1 MPDPAARC
9 AVFDLDG
16 TLVDSAP
23 DIHAALD
30 RLMARRSLP
39 GFARAE
45 VVGMI
50 GDGVRALMERAF
62 AARGITLDED
72 GFGHFMADYEAN
84 AAVLTR
90 PFAGIPELLSALEA
104 TGWRL
109 AVCTNKPAAA
119 ARVLLSRLGLDR
131 HFSALGAGDSFPMRK
146 PDPGHLRAT
155 LAAAGARVEGA
166 VMIGDHANDMLAA
179 RGAGVR
185 AIFAGWGYG
194 PHSMAGEAP
203 IAVDVFAL
211 RALLGQSIFK
221 PSGTLGDSE
230 NADR

>member
-1 MPDPAARC
+1 MPDRVLRC

-23 DIHAALD
+23 DLHAALD
-30 RLMARRSLP
+30 RLMAVKRLP

-50 GDGVRALMERAF
+50 GDGVRVLLERAY
-62 AARGITLDED
+62 AARSIALDEAD
-72 GFGHFMADYEAN
+72 LQHFMTDYEAN

-90 PFAGIPELLSALEA
+90 AFDGIPELLGGLRDA
-104 TGWRL
+104 GWRL
-109 AVCTNKPAAA
+109 AVCTNKPEGA
-119 ARVLLSRLGLDR
+119 ARVLLSGLGLDG
-131 HFSALGAGDSFPMRK
+131 HFSALGGGDSFPMRK

-155 LAAAGARVEGA
+155 LAAAGAAPEDA
-166 VMIGDHANDMLAA
+166 VMIGDHRNDIDAA

-194 PHSMAGEAP
+194 PHSMAGGAP
-203 IAVDVFAL
+203 IAADVTGL
-211 RALLGQSIFK
+211 RALLG
-221 PSGTLGDSE
+221 
-230 NADR
+230 

>member
-1 MPDPAARC
+1 MPDRALRC

-30 RLMARRSLP
+30 RLMARRRLP
-39 GFARAE
+39 AFVRAE

-50 GDGVRALMERAF
+50 GDGVRVLLERAH
-62 AARGITLDED
+62 AARGVALDEASFD
-72 GFGHFMADYEAN
+72 HFMTDYEAN

-90 PFAGIPELLSALEA
+90 PFDGIPELLGGLRNA
-104 TGWRL
+104 GWQL
-109 AVCTNKPAAA
+109 AVCTNKPEGA
-119 ARVLLSRLGLDR
+119 ARVLLAGLGLDG
-131 HFSALGAGDSFPMRK
+131 HFSALGGGDSFPMRK

-155 LAAAGARVEGA
+155 LAAVGAAPEDA
-166 VMIGDHANDMLAA
+166 VMIGDHRNDIEAA

-194 PHSMAGEAP
+194 PESMADGAP
-203 IAVDVFAL
+203 IAADVAAL
-211 RALLGQSIFK
+211 RAMLH
-221 PSGTLGDSE
+221 
-230 NADR
+230 

>member
-1 MPDPAARC
+1 MPDQAPRC

-30 RLMARRSLP
+30 RLMAAKRLP

-50 GDGVRALMERAF
+50 GDGVRVLLERAY
-62 AARGITLDED
+62 AARGLLLDEA
-72 GFGHFMADYEAN
+72 GFECFMADYGAN

-90 PFAGIPELLSALEA
+90 AFDGIPELLGVLRDA
-104 TGWRL
+104 GWQL
-109 AVCTNKPAAA
+109 AVCTNKPEGA
-119 ARVLLSRLGLDR
+119 ARSLLTGLGLDR
-131 HFSALGAGDSFPMRK
+131 HFSALGGGDSFPMRK

-155 LAAAGARVEGA
+155 LAAAGAVPEQA
-166 VMIGDHANDMLAA
+166 VMIGDHANDILAA
-179 RGAGVR
+179 QGAGVR

-194 PHSMAGEAP
+194 PLSMAGDAP
-203 IAVDVFAL
+203 IAVDVAAL
-211 RALLGQSIFK
+211 RALLG
-221 PSGTLGDSE
+221 
-230 NADR
+230 

>member
-1 MPDPAARC
+1 MPDFARRC

-30 RLMARRSLP
+30 RLMARRRLP

-50 GDGVRALMERAF
+50 GDGVRVLLERAH
-62 AARGITLDED
+62 AARGITLDEASFD
-72 GFGHFMADYEAN
+72 HFMKDYEAN
-84 AAVLTR
+84 AAVLTQ
-90 PFAGIPELLSALEA
+90 PFTGIPELLSALQA
-104 TGWRL
+104 SGWRL
-109 AVCTNKPAAA
+109 AVCTNKPEAA
-119 ARVLLSRLGLDR
+119 ARVLLSGLGLDR
-131 HFSALGAGDSFPMRK
+131 HFSALGGGDSFPMRK
-146 PDPGHLRAT
+146 PDPGHLGAT
-155 LAAAGARVEGA
+155 LAAAGAAPDQA

-194 PHSMAGEAP
+194 PQSMAGGAP
-203 IAVDVFAL
+203 IALDVAGL
-211 RALLGQSIFK
+211 RSLLG
-221 PSGTLGDSE
+221 
-230 NADR
+230 

>member
-1 MPDPAARC
+1 MPDLARRC

-30 RLMARRSLP
+30 RLMARRRLP
-39 GFARAE
+39 GFARDE

-50 GDGVRALMERAF
+50 GDGVRVLLERAH
-62 AARGITLDED
+62 AARGITLDEASFD
-72 GFGHFMADYEAN
+72 HFMTDYEAN
-84 AAVLTR
+84 AAVLTQ
-90 PFAGIPELLSALEA
+90 PFAGIPELLNALQA
-104 TGWRL
+104 SGWRL
-109 AVCTNKPAAA
+109 AVCTNKPEAA
-119 ARVLLSRLGLDR
+119 ARVLLSGLGLDR
-131 HFSALGAGDSFPMRK
+131 HFSALGGGDSFPMRK

-155 LAAAGARVEGA
+155 LAAAGAAPDQA

-194 PHSMAGEAP
+194 PQSMAGGAP
-203 IAVDVFAL
+203 IALDVAGL
-211 RALLGQSIFK
+211 RSLLG
-221 PSGTLGDSE
+221 
-230 NADR
+230 